1 MRELA
6 LFAGAGGGILGG
18 HILGWRTVC
27 AVEWDTYAA
36 SVLIAR
42 QNDGVLPPFPIWD
55 DVRTFDGRPWRGCV
69 DVVSGGFPCQD
80 ISSAGKG
87 AGITGERS
95 GLWTEMARIVGEVR
109 PRFVFVENSPNLVS
123 RGLAVVLG
131 DIAAL
136 GYDARWCVLGADDV
150 GAPHRRKRIWIV
162 AESNSDGRHADH
174 RRGVVPDG
182 IGDTSSNRGLAA
194 QVMWPTPT
202 VSCATGGQAS
212 RSGSRKGELLLG
224 GAVRTFPTPK
234 SRDGKGQSQR
244 GIHAQGDALPNMDD
258 GTGHVVGGS
267 LSPDWVEWL
276 MGWPPGWTSLA
287 PLDRAVYD
295 EWEKAGAEWWDTEHD
310 LPRVAVGVPARAH
323 RLRCIGNGQ
332 VPACAAMAWEILT
345 AAGEGG
351 EGEKP

>member
-1 MRELA
+1 MSWLYSQALVEEFSQATGSDGAPSAPSNTTPTPQAYLSPDRMTAFSRLSRFGMTFAPSTELDGVVEWMLSREDSRARTSAPPARAQASQEAGPASGPKWRELSVRYDRDSCS
-6 LFAGAGGGILGG
+6 
-18 HILGWRTVC
+18 WRTHRTLFPEDLPWSSVTLPRWGMMRGGVC
-27 AVEWDTYAA
+27 WERMMPEPRIEGSGSGSWATPQAHDAA
-36 SVLIAR
+36 KGNPDRVGRYGTKHGAR
-42 QNDGVLPPFPIWD
+42 NLND
-55 DVRTFDGRPWRGCV
+55 
-69 DVVSGGFPCQD
+69 
-80 ISSAGKG
+80 
-87 AGITGERS
+87 
-95 GLWTEMARIVGEVR
+95 EV
-109 PRFVFVENSPNLVS
+109 
-123 RGLAVVLG
+123 A
-131 DIAAL
+131 
-136 GYDARWCVLGADDV
+136 
-150 GAPHRRKRIWIV
+150 
-162 AESNSDGRHADH
+162 
-174 RRGVVPDG
+174 
-182 IGDTSSNRGLAA
+182 LAA

-276 MGWPPGWTSLA
+276 MFWPPGWTSLA

-295 EWEKAGAEWWDTEHD
+295 EWERAGAEWWDTEHD

-332 VPACAAMAWEILT
+332 VPAAAVMAWEMLQD
-345 AAGEGG
+345 
-351 EGEKP
+351 